1 MKIIYKLIFSIF
13 FLFLTKYAIAASPE
27 NGWWWNSDQSGIGYS
42 IETQDNTLFV
52 TTFTYDS
59 KGNPIWY
66 SGSGLLSN
74 DITTINL
81 LQSIGGSCFTCAY
94 TAAITSDSGME
105 INFSFTDS
113 GHGNATV
120 DNQTIPIERFN
131 FGYEE
136 NDLRIIGNWTISAP
150 FINRSNDIYGFS
162 SVVSYIPSS
171 DSVIGKSISGS
182 SQLFITKENSDVFI
196 TTLPISNQENL
207 VAAFIFN
214 GLNEIQGKAVILD
227 SGATEQEMGNALNQ
241 DGTLLIGFRNN
252 LIINTPSDQSS
263 SMSLITNSQ
272 VDTAIK
278 NIDFSVTP

>member
-1 MKIIYKLIFSIF
+1 MITRS
-13 FLFLTKYAIAASPE
+13 
-27 NGWWWNSDQSGIGYS
+27 SG
-42 IETQDNTLFV
+42 
-52 TTFTYDS
+52 
-59 KGNPIWY
+59 
-66 SGSGLLSN
+66 
-74 DITTINL
+74 
-81 LQSIGGSCFTCAY
+81 
-94 TAAITSDSGME
+94 
-105 INFSFTDS
+105 
-113 GHGNATV
+113 
-120 DNQTIPIERFN
+120 
-131 FGYEE
+131 
-136 NDLRIIGNWTISAP
+136 
-150 FINRSNDIYGFS
+150 IYGFS